1 VDSKS
6 IAFLEVMIALGVIGI
21 LAFLVYLI
29 SRFAMHNKAKT
40 AVGNTVSYTPQWYEF
55 LLAAIIVVIAAILF
69 LWQFPPGGRADW
81 GEDSRSMTFFVI
93 MMIIC
98 AIGIIVFLLS
108 IFWRL
113 SQRPNE
119 VVEDSSMV
127 AAAMRAST
135 DADAPAQDTAPVEAV
150 KASNESPSAVRL
162 LGLLGFIVSFLILNW
177 VWVPAADQYFL
188 MLNLI
193 YPAGLVVALVML
205 FDKANRA
212 WNVKLPGE
220 SIREWFFLDAIL
232 FLYILG
238 YLNLK
243 QAGGGEAYAAMF
255 WDVVNVVGF
264 LFIFWMI
271 DRKTTGLRF
280 LVTHIYFLALPI
292 LLLIWRTSQDI
303 KIPENVEISWWSTI
317 WPFFA
322 LAAVFLVL
330 EFIILIIK
338 RGNDSQTVGTVKD
351 VIFLIL
357 YVIILLAARPEVA
370 AT

>member
-1 VDSKS
+1 MPVDSRS

-21 LAFLVYLI
+21 LAFLVFLI
-29 SRFAMHNKAKT
+29 SRFAMQNRAKT
-40 AVGNTVSYTPQWYEF
+40 TPGKAVSYTPQWYEF
-55 LLAAIIVVIAAILF
+55 LLAAIIVIIAAILF

-81 GEDSRSMTFFVI
+81 GEDARSMTFFVI

-98 AIGIIVFLLS
+98 ALGIIVFLLT

-113 SQRPNE
+113 AHRPKE
-119 VVEDSSMV
+119 VLEEGLSGALAVPTAP
-127 AAAMRAST
+127 AAAPEE
-135 DADAPAQDTAPVEAV
+135 AP
-150 KASNESPSAVRL
+150 KASHESPSAVRL
-162 LGLLGFIVSFLILNW
+162 LGLLGFIVAFLILNW

-193 YPAGLVVALVML
+193 YPAGLVVALVLL
-205 FDKANRA
+205 FDKVNRA

-220 SIREWFFLDAIL
+220 VIREWFYLDAIL

-238 YLNLK
+238 YLNLR
-243 QAGGGEAYAAMF
+243 QSGGGEAYAALF
-255 WDVVNVVGF
+255 WDVVQVVGF
-264 LFIFWMI
+264 LFVFWII
-271 DRKTTGLRF
+271 DRKTSSLRF
-280 LVTHIYFLALPI
+280 LLTHIYFLALPI
-292 LLLIWRTSQDI
+292 LLLIWRTVQDV
-303 KIPENVEISWWSTI
+303 KIVPDISWWSTI

-330 EFIILIIK
+330 ELIILIVN
-338 RGNDSQTVGTVKD
+338 RENDNQTVGTVKD

-357 YVIILLAARPEVA
+357 YVILLIAARPEVA

>member
-29 SRFAMHNKAKT
+29 SRFAMHNKAKS
-40 AVGNTVSYTPQWYEF
+40 AAGNAVSYTPQWYEF

-113 SQRPNE
+113 SQRPIE
-119 VVEDSSMV
+119 VVEDSAMV
-127 AAAMRAST
+127 AAALR
-135 DADAPAQDTAPVEAV
+135 APASASAEDVAPAEPV

-177 VWVPAADQYFL
+177 AWVPAADQYFL

-205 FDKANRA
+205 FDKASRA

-220 SIREWFFLDAIL
+220 TIREWFFLDAIL

-292 LLLIWRTSQDI
+292 LLLIWRTVQDI
-303 KIPENVEISWWSTI
+303 KLPEGVEISWWSTI

-322 LAAVFLVL
+322 LAAIFLVL
-330 EFIILIIK
+330 EFIILIVN
-338 RGNDSQTVGTVKD
+338 RENDNQTVGTVKD

-357 YVIILLAARPEVA
+357 YVILLLAARPEVA